1 MVANRNILREVTK
14 WESDLT
20 ALAGSS
26 YYVGLGIEADADKL
40 KKSNVD
46 DMNLDGL
53 GIQYSG
59 RGIKVDNHMRTS
71 IKNIYASGDLVDKK
85 IPKLTPTAE
94 FESNYIAMDILN
106 PLNCAIK
113 YPPIPNL
120 VFTLPRIAQVG
131 VSIEEAQKNPDAY
144 RVEELAYGQMM
155 AWNNKA
161 EKDAHATYVFDRK
174 NHLVGAAVMSDEAGT
189 FIDVLTFIINE
200 KMGVK
205 ELSKMI
211 FAFPTPT
218 YGVISMLMPLFMKKD

>member
-1 MVANRNILREVTK
+1 M
-14 WESDLT
+14 
-20 ALAGSS
+20 
-26 YYVGLGIEADADKL
+26 
-40 KKSNVD
+40 
-46 DMNLDGL
+46 
-53 GIQYSG
+53 
-59 RGIKVDNHMRTS
+59 
-71 IKNIYASGDLVDKK
+71 
-85 IPKLTPTAE
+85 
-94 FESNYIAMDILN
+94 
-106 PLNCAIK
+106 
-113 YPPIPNL
+113 
-120 VFTLPRIAQVG
+120 AQVG
-131 VSIEEAQKNPDAY
+131 ATQKNPDAY

-211 FAFPTPT
+211 FAFPAPT